1 MTESTILTHLEEIAA
16 RLGVQLRYDDLGRN
30 GIRTEGGLC
39 RVLGQPVIF
48 LNRRDSTR
56 RTILVL
62 ARSLRKLDLEGV
74 FIPPAV
80 RKIIESKAS

>member
-1 MTESTILTHLEEIAA
+1 MTESTILAHLEDIAA
-16 RLGVQLRYDDLGRN
+16 RLGVQVRYDELGRN
-30 GIRTEGGLC
+30 GVRTEGGLC
-39 RVLGQPVIF
+39 RVLGRPVIF
-48 LNRRDSTR
+48 LNRKDSPR

-80 RKIIESKAS
+80 RRIIESKAG

>member
-1 MTESTILTHLEEIAA
+1 MTESTILSHLEDIAA
-16 RLGVQLRYDDLGRN
+16 RLDVEVRYEEFGRN

-39 RVLGQPVIF
+39 RVLGRPVIL
-48 LNRRDSTR
+48 LNRKDPPR

-80 RKIIESKAS
+80 RRIIESKAG